1 MDHVSQRRSYTPS
14 FILWYFKRGT
24 VDIAGKETEQL
35 LSTDMATG
43 ICLKETELSEV
54 MLILAALNNLV
65 YS

>member
-1 MDHVSQRRSYTPS
+1 MSHREEVTPHHS
-14 FILWYFKRGT
+14 FLWYFKRGT